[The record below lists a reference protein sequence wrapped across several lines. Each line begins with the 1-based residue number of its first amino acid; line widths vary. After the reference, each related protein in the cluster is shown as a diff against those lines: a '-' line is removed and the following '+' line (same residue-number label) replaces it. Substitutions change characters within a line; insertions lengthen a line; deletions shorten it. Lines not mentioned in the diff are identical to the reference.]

1 MRCNR
6 FLASCVRIR
15 LKPGAAPGSF
25 YWWESPRAGTT
36 MIEKTA
42 AVPRAA
48 GWLLAAVLAV
58 SQAGGGQA
66 RGGFQIVGKV
76 LRSDGKPFTGAL
88 PVVFVDGAF
97 APFALRVYAEK
108 SGDFRIR
115 GLNPGTYNL
124 SVFVPGAGEWR
135 RTIEVGPG
143 TADAKG
149 IVRVEARLAPDF
161 SQDDEHVVSAA
172 ELSVPAEAKRLYLKA
187 EQQLGKM
194 DVAGAA
200 ASLRKAVEIAPRF
213 AAAWNRLGIIA
224 YQSRKYDEAE
234 ELFRKAL
241 EQEPGSFPPL
251 VNLGGALL
259 SLGRFGES
267 LEVNLRAARK
277 KPDDPLAQSQ
287 LGMSYFMLG
296 EYDRAEAALRHAKTL
311 DPGHFTLPQLLLADI
326 YEHRNNLEGAMLE
339 LESFLKLHPD
349 SPRAPEVRARLDGLR
364 KARAGAKPGGTH
376 QK

>member
-1 MRCNR
+1 
-6 FLASCVRIR
+6 
-15 LKPGAAPGSF
+15 
-25 YWWESPRAGTT
+25 
-36 MIEKTA
+36 MIEKTV

-48 GWLLAAVLAV
+48 GWLFAAFLAV
-58 SQAGGGQA
+58 SQVGGGQS
-66 RGGFQIVGKV
+66 RGDFQIVGKV
-76 LRSDGKPFTGAL
+76 LRSDGKPFTSAV

-97 APFALRVYAEK
+97 TPFALRVYAEK
-108 SGDFRIR
+108 NGDFRIR
-115 GLNPGTYNL
+115 GLSQGTYNL

-149 IVRVEARLAPDF
+149 TVRIEARLAPDF

-172 ELSVPAEAKRLYLKA
+172 ALSVPAEAQRLYLKA
-187 EQQLGKM
+187 EEQLGRK
-194 DVAGAA
+194 DIAGAV

-213 AAAWNRLGIIA
+213 AAGWNRLGTIA
-224 YQSRKYDEAE
+224 YQSRRYDEAE
-234 ELFRKAL
+234 EHFRKAL

-259 SLGRFGES
+259 SLGRIGES
-267 LEVNLRAARK
+267 LEVNLRAARM

-287 LGMSYFMLG
+287 LGMSYYML
-296 EYDRAEAALRHAKTL
+296 EDYERAEAALKLAKTL

-326 YEHRNNLEGAMLE
+326 YERRNNLEAAVLE

-349 SPRAPEVRARLDGLR
+349 SPRVPDVRARLDGLR
-364 KARAGAKPGGTH
+364 KARGGAKPGGAH
-376 QK
+376 QR